1 MKEKRVGWHMYYATP
16 MEGTEYRSLHTPLQ
30 IIYSDT
36 KQNQLFSFIQFL
48 SIIFSSAK
56 QSLFKD
62 QFKCPNSYFPLPFF
76 FLKKQP
82 FFPCK

>member
-48 SIIFSSAK
+48 SIIPV
-56 QSLFKD
+56 LVILY
-62 QFKCPNSYFPLPFF
+62 NSIINHIWLLLHGVYA
-76 FLKKQP
+76 
-82 FFPCK
+82 